1 MDKVLLSGMSGD
13 RALEIP
19 KKKSLV
25 ELYPITNFSSS
36 IGANSALQS
45 HSGKDWS
52 LRVYGPNCQTLTN
65 MTDFA
70 RETLPSSSHAASI
83 NLLNQVLHGRYQIQQ
98 QLGRRAG
105 RRTFLGLDL
114 NTQTQVVLKL
124 LSFGNDFEWHDLK
137 LFQRQAEVLKALS
150 HPAIPQYLDYFELD
164 LPGLRGF
171 VLVQT
176 YVAGKTLEEHLKA
189 GRSLSEA
196 EVKQIAK
203 DLLEILVYLHGQQP
217 AVVHRDIKPSNVL
230 LGDRSGNSPG
240 QVYLIDFG
248 SVQNLAAREGGTI
261 TVVGTYGY
269 MPPEQFGGR
278 AVPASDLY
286 GLGATLI
293 YLVTG
298 KHPSDLPQQD
308 FRIRFEFATN
318 VSPDSASWLRHLTE
332 PGLEKRFASAQKALD
347 ALGQSSSIQQMGL
360 GGVAQPV
367 GSQISLTQQPDFLEV
382 LIPGKFSLS
391 QVALIAL
398 CTLLPAQ
405 ILTRVALITPALAP
419 LGFLLLLPLPKVLF
433 SVFGRIRLRIDQQH
447 ISTMHELFGFEFRSK
462 SSPRQNIRAVHLI
475 QPKRFGARPKLV
487 IWTENA
493 DSKPQKP
500 EKYEL
505 RKGDLL
511 DQWELKWLA
520 HGISDWLGLPLT
532 RK

>member
-1 MDKVLLSGMSGD
+1 
-13 RALEIP
+13 
-19 KKKSLV
+19 
-25 ELYPITNFSSS
+25 
-36 IGANSALQS
+36 
-45 HSGKDWS
+45 
-52 LRVYGPNCQTLTN
+52 

-70 RETLPSSSHAASI
+70 RETLPSSSHATSI
-83 NLLNQVLHGRYQIQQ
+83 NLLNEVLHGRYQIQQ

-105 RRTFLGLDL
+105 RRTFLARDS
-114 NTQTQVVLKL
+114 NNQAQVVLKL

-137 LFQRQAEVLKALS
+137 LFEREAEVLKTLS
-150 HPAIPQYLDYFELD
+150 HPAIPRYLDYFELD
-164 LPGLRGF
+164 LPSLRGF

-176 YVAGKTLEEHLKA
+176 YVDGKTLEEHLKA

-196 EVKQIAK
+196 EVKQIAQ

-230 LGDRSGNSPG
+230 LGDPCGICKAARSGNSPG
-240 QVYLIDFG
+240 QVYLVDFG

-308 FRIRFEFATN
+308 FRIRFESATN
-318 VSPDSASWLRHLTE
+318 VSPGFASWLKHLTE
-332 PGLEKRFASAQKALD
+332 PSLEKRFASAQKALD
-347 ALGQSSSIQQMGL
+347 ALGQPSSIQQMGL
-360 GGVAQPV
+360 GGFAQPA
-367 GSQISLTQQPDFLEV
+367 GSQISLTKQPDFLEV
-382 LIPGKFSLS
+382 LIPGEFSLG

-398 CTLLPAQ
+398 YTLLPAQ
-405 ILTRVALITPALAP
+405 ILTLIALETPALAP

-462 SSPRQNIRAVHLI
+462 SSPRQNIWAVQLI
-475 QPKRFGARPKLV
+475 QPKRFGVRPRLV
-487 IWTENA
+487 IWTKDTA
-493 DSKPQKP
+493 LKSKKSS
-500 EKYEL
+500 KYQL
-505 RKGDLL
+505 RKSDLL

-520 HGISDWLGLPLT
+520 HEISDWLGLPLA

>member
-1 MDKVLLSGMSGD
+1 
-13 RALEIP
+13 
-19 KKKSLV
+19 
-25 ELYPITNFSSS
+25 
-36 IGANSALQS
+36 
-45 HSGKDWS
+45 
-52 LRVYGPNCQTLTN
+52 

-70 RETLPSSSHAASI
+70 RETLPNSSHATSI
-83 NLLNQVLHGRYQIQQ
+83 NLLNEALHGRYQIQQ

-105 RRTFLGLDL
+105 RRTFLARDL
-114 NTQTQVVLKL
+114 STQAQVVLKL

-137 LFQRQAEVLKALS
+137 LFEREAEVLKTLS

-176 YVAGKTLEEHLKA
+176 YVSGKTLEEHLKA

-230 LGDRSGNSPG
+230 LGDPCGICEAARSGNSPG
-240 QVYLIDFG
+240 QVYLVDFG
-248 SVQNLAAREGGTI
+248 SVQNLAAKEGGTI

-278 AVPASDLY
+278 TVPASDLY

-298 KHPSDLPQQD
+298 KHPSDLPQQN
-308 FRIRFEFATN
+308 FRLQFESAANISSGF
-318 VSPDSASWLRHLTE
+318 ASWLKHLTE
-332 PGLEKRFASAQKALD
+332 PSLEKRFASAQKALD
-347 ALGQSSSIQQMGL
+347 ALGQPSSIQQMGL
-360 GGVAQPV
+360 GGFAQPA
-367 GSQISLTQQPDFLEV
+367 GSQISLTKQPDFLEV
-382 LIPGKFSLS
+382 LIPGRFSLG
-391 QVALIAL
+391 QVARIAL
-398 CTLLPAQ
+398 YTLLPAQ
-405 ILTRVALITPALAP
+405 LLTFIALQTPELTL
-419 LGFLLLLPLPKVLF
+419 LGLLLLLPLPKVLF

-447 ISTMHELFGFEFRSK
+447 ISTTHELFGFKFRSK

-487 IWTENA
+487 IWTKNA

-500 EKYEL
+500 KKYEL
-505 RKGDLL
+505 RKNDLL

-520 HGISDWLGLPLT
+520 DEISAWLGLPLT

>member
-1 MDKVLLSGMSGD
+1 M
-13 RALEIP
+13 
-19 KKKSLV
+19 
-25 ELYPITNFSSS
+25 
-36 IGANSALQS
+36 
-45 HSGKDWS
+45 
-52 LRVYGPNCQTLTN
+52 
-65 MTDFA
+65 
-70 RETLPSSSHAASI
+70 I
-83 NLLNQVLHGRYQIQQ
+83 NLPNQALRDRYQIQQ
-98 QLGRRAG
+98 QLGKRAG
-105 RRTFLGLDL
+105 RRTFLAFDV
-114 NTQTQVVLKL
+114 NSQAQVVLKL
-124 LSFGNDFEWHDLK
+124 LSLGNDFEWHDLK
-137 LFQRQAEVLKALS
+137 LFEREAEILKTLS
-150 HPAIPQYLDYFELD
+150 HPAIPQYVDYFELD
-164 LPGLRGF
+164 LPTLRGF

-176 YVAGKTLEEHLKA
+176 YVSGKSLEEHLKA

-230 LGDRSGNSPG
+230 LGDRTGNSPG
-240 QVYLIDFG
+240 QVYLVDFG
-248 SVQNLAAREGGTI
+248 SVQNLAAKEGGTI

-278 AVPASDLY
+278 TVSASDLY

-308 FRIRFEFATN
+308 FRICFDATN
-318 VSPDSASWLRHLTE
+318 VSPSFAAWLKQLTE
-332 PGLEKRFASAQKALD
+332 PSLEKRFASAQKALH
-347 ALGQSSSIQQMGL
+347 ALEQTSIIYQTGV
-360 GGVAQPV
+360 GGFAQPA
-367 GSQISLTQQPDFLEV
+367 GSQITLTKQPDFLEV
-382 LIPGKFSLS
+382 LLPGKFSFG
-391 QVALIAL
+391 QVARIAL
-398 CTLLPAQ
+398 YTLLPAQ
-405 ILTRVALITPALAP
+405 LLTFIALQTPALTL
-419 LGFLLLLPLPKVLF
+419 LGLLLLLPLPKVLF
-433 SVFGRIRLRIDQQH
+433 SVFGRIRLRIDQQR
-447 ISTMHELFGFEFRSK
+447 ISIMHELFGLEFRSK
-462 SSPRQNIRAVHLI
+462 SSLRQNIRAVHLI

>member
-1 MDKVLLSGMSGD
+1 
-13 RALEIP
+13 
-19 KKKSLV
+19 
-25 ELYPITNFSSS
+25 
-36 IGANSALQS
+36 
-45 HSGKDWS
+45 
-52 LRVYGPNCQTLTN
+52 

-83 NLLNQVLHGRYQIQQ
+83 NLLNEVLHERYQIQQ

-105 RRTFLGLDL
+105 RRTFLAHDL
-114 NTQTQVVLKL
+114 SNQAQVVLKL

-137 LFQRQAEVLKALS
+137 LFDREAEVLKTLS

-230 LGDRSGNSPG
+230 LGDRTGNSPG
-240 QVYLIDFG
+240 KVYLVDFG
-248 SVQNLAAREGGTI
+248 SVQNLAAKEGGTI

-278 AVPASDLY
+278 TVPASDLY

-298 KHPSDLPQQD
+298 KHPSDLPQQN
-308 FRIRFEFATN
+308 FRIQFESATN
-318 VSPDSASWLRHLTE
+318 ISPDFAGWLKHLTE
-332 PGLEKRFASAQKALD
+332 PSLEKRFASAQKALD
-347 ALGQSSSIQQMGL
+347 ALGQPSSIQQMGL
-360 GGVAQPV
+360 GGFAQPAE
-367 GSQISLTQQPDFLEV
+367 SQISLTKQPDFLEV
-382 LIPGKFSLS
+382 LIPGRFSLG
-391 QVALIAL
+391 QVARIAL
-398 CTLLPAQ
+398 YTLLPAQ
-405 ILTRVALITPALAP
+405 LLTFIALQTPELTL
-419 LGFLLLLPLPKVLF
+419 LGLLLLLPLPKVLF

-447 ISTMHELFGFEFRSK
+447 IFTTHELFGFKFRSK
-462 SSPRQNIRAVHLI
+462 SSSRQNIRAVHLI

-493 DSKPQKP
+493 DSKPQKSK
-500 EKYEL
+500 KYEL
-505 RKGDLL
+505 CKNDLL

-520 HGISDWLGLPLT
+520 HEISDWLSLPLT